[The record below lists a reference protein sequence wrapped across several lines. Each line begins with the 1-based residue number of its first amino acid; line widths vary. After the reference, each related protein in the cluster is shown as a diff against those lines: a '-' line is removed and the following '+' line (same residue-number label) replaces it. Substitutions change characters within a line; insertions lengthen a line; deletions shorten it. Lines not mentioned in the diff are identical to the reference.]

1 MTKCDF
7 DKRERFGIRKFTIGA
22 CSVLI
27 GATLFG
33 AQVSADQLENL
44 DSLSE
49 PAVELSSVGNE
60 HVEKTEAEEGI
71 SPISA
76 DEKAVTEE
84 LNREEKLPSTPS
96 DNPENKLED
105 TEEAEDKEVDSSD
118 SGLLLSDFPQVEDQG
133 IRPKEI
139 KFDNWDQVLA
149 WEPGARPDDD
159 LNRASVEL
167 VGRFRGHVVNER
179 ANENAKVEA
188 LSNTNSKAKD
198 HASVGGEEFKAYAF
212 DYWQYIDSMVFWEGL
227 IPSPDVI
234 DAGHRNGVPVLGTIF
249 YNWSSS
255 IEDQEKFVASMR
267 QDPDGSFP
275 VARKLVDMAKYYGF
289 DGYFINQETTGSMV
303 QPLGETMRNFMLYTK
318 EYAESIGYPI

>member
-1 MTKCDF
+1 MLT
-7 DKRERFGIRKFTIGA
+7 
-22 CSVLI
+22 
-27 GATLFG
+27 
-33 AQVSADQLENL
+33 
-44 DSLSE
+44 
-49 PAVELSSVGNE
+49 
-60 HVEKTEAEEGI
+60 
-71 SPISA
+71 
-76 DEKAVTEE
+76 
-84 LNREEKLPSTPS
+84 
-96 DNPENKLED
+96 
-105 TEEAEDKEVDSSD
+105 
-118 SGLLLSDFPQVEDQG
+118 
-133 IRPKEI
+133 
-139 KFDNWDQVLA
+139 

-167 VGRFRGHVVNER
+167 VERFRGHVVNER

-255 IEDQEKFVASMR
+255 IEDQEKFVSSLR

-289 DGYFINQETTGSMV
+289 DGYFINQETTGSLV

-318 EYAESIGYPI
+318 EYAESIGYPITYSWYDAMTYEYGRYHEDGLGEYNYPFMEKEGDKVPADRFFANFNWTRAKNNNSIEVAKRIGRDPFDIFAGFELQRGGSYKTQINWDALFDENGKLKLSLGLFAPDTITSLGATGEDYHENENIFFTGYQGDPTKNNFFG

>member
-7 DKRERFGIRKFTIGA
+7 DKCERFGIRKFTIGA

-33 AQVSADQLENL
+33 TQVSADQLENV

-71 SPISA
+71 LPIST

-84 LNREEKLPSTPS
+84 LNGEASVS
-96 DNPENKLED
+96 DSRKLED
-105 TEEAEDKEVDSSD
+105 TEEVEDKEVDSSD

-167 VGRFRGHVVNER
+167 VERFRGHVVNER

-198 HASVGGEEFKAYAF
+198 HASVGEK
-212 DYWQYIDSMVFWEGL
+212 SLKPMLL
-227 IPSPDVI
+227 I
-234 DAGHRNGVPVLGTIF
+234 
-249 YNWSSS
+249 
-255 IEDQEKFVASMR
+255 
-267 QDPDGSFP
+267 
-275 VARKLVDMAKYYGF
+275 
-289 DGYFINQETTGSMV
+289 TGSILI
-303 QPLGETMRNFMLYTK
+303 QWYFGK
-318 EYAESIGYPI
+318 A

>member
-33 AQVSADQLENL
+33 TQVSADQLENV

-76 DEKAVTEE
+76 DEKAVAEE
-84 LNREEKLPSTPS
+84 LNGEASVSDSREEKLPSTPS

-167 VGRFRGHVVNER
+167 VERFRGHVVNER

-212 DYWQYIDSMVFWEGL
+212 
-227 IPSPDVI
+227 
-234 DAGHRNGVPVLGTIF
+234 
-249 YNWSSS
+249 
-255 IEDQEKFVASMR
+255 
-267 QDPDGSFP
+267 
-275 VARKLVDMAKYYGF
+275 
-289 DGYFINQETTGSMV
+289 
-303 QPLGETMRNFMLYTK
+303 
-318 EYAESIGYPI
+318 

>member
-7 DKRERFGIRKFTIGA
+7 DKRQRFGIRKFTIGA

-33 AQVSADQLENL
+33 TQVSADQLENV

-60 HVEKTEAEEGI
+60 HVEKTEAEEGM

-84 LNREEKLPSTPS
+84 LNGEASVSDSREETLPSAPS
-96 DNPENKLED
+96 DNPENN

-167 VGRFRGHVVNER
+167 VERFRGHVVNER

-198 HASVGGEEFKAYAF
+198 HASVGEK
-212 DYWQYIDSMVFWEGL
+212 SLKPMPL
-227 IPSPDVI
+227 I
-234 DAGHRNGVPVLGTIF
+234 
-249 YNWSSS
+249 
-255 IEDQEKFVASMR
+255 
-267 QDPDGSFP
+267 
-275 VARKLVDMAKYYGF
+275 
-289 DGYFINQETTGSMV
+289 TGSILI
-303 QPLGETMRNFMLYTK
+303 QWYFGK
-318 EYAESIGYPI
+318 A